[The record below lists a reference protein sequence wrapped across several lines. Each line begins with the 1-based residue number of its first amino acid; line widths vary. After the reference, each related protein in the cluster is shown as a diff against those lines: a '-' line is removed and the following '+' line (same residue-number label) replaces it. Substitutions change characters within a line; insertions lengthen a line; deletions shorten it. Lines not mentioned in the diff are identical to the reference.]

1 MPALTHA
8 QVADLRNRTA
18 VQLASAGI
26 ILTPE
31 EESAIEIADCGLG
44 EIETI
49 GLQLITYVNTNRC
62 CAKEL
67 VMFPNQV
74 FVEHQHPPVGDDPG
88 KEETFR
94 CRQGEVY
101 LYVEGNPTPNPKGN
115 PPVHR
120 AQYYTVWHEV
130 ILRPG
135 EQYTLMPNI
144 KHWFQAGPEGC
155 IVSEFSTKSRDELD
169 IFTDPDVKRIPII

>member
-1 MPALTHA
+1 
-8 QVADLRNRTA
+8 LRRRTA
-18 VQLASAGI
+18 AKLASAGI
-26 ILTPE
+26 VLTTAE
-31 EESAIEIADCGLG
+31 LESIEIADCGLG

-49 GLQLITYVNTNRC
+49 GLQLITYVNTERC

-67 VMFPNQV
+67 VLFPHQL
-74 FVEHQHPPVGDDPG
+74 FVEHQHPPVGTDPG

-101 LYVEGNPTPNPKGN
+101 LYVEGPPTPNPRGN
-115 PPVHR
+115 PPAHR
-120 AQYYTVWHEV
+120 AQYFTVWHEI

-135 EQYTLMPNI
+135 EQYTLLPNI

-169 IFTDPDVKRIPII
+169 LFTDPDVSRIPVIQ

>member
-1 MPALTHA
+1 MPALTHT
-8 QVADLRNRTA
+8 QVVELRLRTA
-18 VQLASAGI
+18 AKLASAGI
-26 ILTPE
+26 VLTAAE
-31 EESAIEIADCGLG
+31 KASIEIADCGLG

-49 GLQLITYVNTNRC
+49 GLQLITYVNTERC

-67 VMFPNQV
+67 VLFPHQL

-94 CRQGEVY
+94 CRQGE
-101 LYVEGNPTPNPKGN
+101 PTPNPRGT
-115 PPVHR
+115 PPAHR
-120 AQYYTVWHEV
+120 AQYFTVWHEI

-135 EQYTLMPNI
+135 EQYTLLPNI
-144 KHWFQAGPEGC
+144 KHWFQAGPDGC

-169 IFTDPDVKRIPII
+169 IFTDPDVSRIPVI